1 MYLKLTNGVPEKYS
15 IGQLRRDNPQTSFPK
30 QISNDVLASY
40 GVYPYTRPTYDE
52 YDQLAWRIVDGDFVQ
67 DAGGNWSL
75 PWVLQARPLEEAQDR
90 VRSNRDYLLS
100 KTDWRVTKAYERSEN
115 LPAEWEL
122 YRQAL
127 RDVTAQEGYPF
138 NVTWPTKPQE

>member
-15 IGQLRRDNPQTSFPK
+15 IGQLRRDNPQISFPK

-40 GVYPYTRPTYDE
+40 DVYPYTRPTYGE
-52 YDQLAWRIVDGDFVQ
+52 YDQLAWRIVDGDFEQ
-67 DAGGNWSL
+67 DANGNWSL
-75 PWVLQARPLEEAQDR
+75 PWVLQARPLGEAQDR
-90 VRSNRDYLLS
+90 VRTERDSLIS
-100 KTDWRVTKAYERSEN
+100 ESDWRVIKAYERSEN

-127 RDVTAQEGYPF
+127 RDITAQEGFPF
-138 NVTWPTKPQE
+138 NVTWPTEPA